1 MTAVIVAFQRATFDP
16 PEMPTTPGRPRDV
29 QVAPQPL
36 MAPGSPVTPRT
47 GGMLPFLLRYESTLM
62 SSLHLYMLQSW
73 ERGHTPGKLV
83 LPFSM
88 VAKTALKPL
97 IFNFRQ
103 SCRKLMGVVV
113 SISFLN

>member
-1 MTAVIVAFQRATFDP
+1 
-16 PEMPTTPGRPRDV
+16 
-29 QVAPQPL
+29 
-36 MAPGSPVTPRT
+36 
-47 GGMLPFLLRYESTLM
+47 M

-103 SCRKLMGVVV
+103 SYTRVTYKFKRLNKSYMHKLRRDLKKIYMYA
-113 SISFLN
+113 